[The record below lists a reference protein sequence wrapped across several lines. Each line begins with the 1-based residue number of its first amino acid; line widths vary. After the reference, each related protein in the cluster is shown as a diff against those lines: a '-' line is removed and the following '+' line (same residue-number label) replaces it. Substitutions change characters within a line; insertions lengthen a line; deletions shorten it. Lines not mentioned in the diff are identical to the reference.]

1 MNLEPKFQVGDL
13 VKLRTGHSPQ
23 RVMKIKVSPER
34 GMVMLICMYLSSQRE
49 YDRIK
54 SLGYGVSKTMLR
66 KPRDQEDFV
75 FYEINPFRMEELF
88 PGQYEKEPEMAQDL
102 YMVKNLADGEKV
114 QRFGTKLTVNSQGQY
129 VLEMKGESGKVEAFN
144 PDDLEI
150 VLPYTVRVVGLA
162 QGTQGFHFQTE
173 SGKFNKD
180 DILIEAGSGLLYR
193 VSEVDSKNR
202 SPKQGKMTF
211 IRLASEKLV
220 VGGDN

>member
-23 RVMKIKVSPER
+23 RVMKIKISPER
-34 GMVMLICMYLSSQRE
+34 GMVMLICMYLSSQKE

-54 SLGYGVSKTMLR
+54 SLGYGVSETMLR

-75 FYEINPFRMEELF
+75 SYEINPFRMEMLF
-88 PGQYEKEPEMAQDL
+88 GQYEKEPEMAQDL
-102 YMVKNLADGEKV
+102 YMVKGEEKV

-129 VLEMKGESGKVEAFN
+129 VLEMKGEGDKVEAFN

-150 VLPYTVRVVGLA
+150 VLPYTVQVVGLA

-193 VSEVDSKNR
+193 VFEVDSKNR

>member
-1 MNLEPKFQVGDL
+1 
-13 VKLRTGHSPQ
+13 
-23 RVMKIKVSPER
+23 
-34 GMVMLICMYLSSQRE
+34 
-49 YDRIK
+49 
-54 SLGYGVSKTMLR
+54 
-66 KPRDQEDFV
+66 
-75 FYEINPFRMEELF
+75 
-88 PGQYEKEPEMAQDL
+88 MAQDL

-129 VLEMKGESGKVEAFN
+129 VLEMKGEGGKVEAFN

-150 VLPYTVRVVGLA
+150 VLPYTVQVVGLA

>member
-13 VKLRTGHSPQ
+13 VRLRTGHSPQ

-34 GMVMLICMYLSSQRE
+34 GIVMLICMYLSSQRE

-54 SLGYGVSKTMLR
+54 SLGYGVSETMLR

-75 FYEINPFRMEELF
+75 SYEINPFRMEELF

-102 YMVKNLADGEKV
+102 YMVKSGEKV

-129 VLEMKGESGKVEAFN
+129 VLEMKGEGGKVEAFN

-150 VLPYTVRVVGLA
+150 VLPYTVQVVGLA
-162 QGTQGFHFQTE
+162 HGTQGFHFQTE
-173 SGKFNKD
+173 AGKFNKD

-202 SPKQGKMTF
+202 SPKHGRMTF